1 MAMTPA
7 TNAVTMI
14 VSVGMSISHFAFDKP
29 RIHSNHTHVF
39 HLAQRRRYSLTQDV
53 LGRQT
58 PEWISLR
65 TMRCGVADAGVRLGA
80 GMSATPY

>member
-1 MAMTPA
+1 MTPA

-29 RIHSNHTHVF
+29 RIHFNRTHVF
-39 HLAQRRRYSLTQDV
+39 HLAQRRRYSLTLDA
-53 LGRQT
+53 LRRQT
-58 PEWISLR
+58 SGMESLR

-80 GMSATPY
+80 GVSATPY